1 MSAASISH
9 ISWSMYNSFSCA
21 HQYYKISIYEQK
33 TLTNLHYMDQET
45 DNKYKQTEIY
55 NPFLHKRIK
64 SHKST
69 TLQCI
74 VNVQVWNLY
83 TVYVLSN
90 KNWNSSN
97 PFLHANPS
105 SKQQKRYTQHNHF
118 QNPQSLTS
126 CRVILNSTSCIRAK
140 SAALPVHDKRYVTNL
155 QNSTFKSYSLVCP
168 KFRANLS
175 FSNGSKL
182 RIQFLPKPMCQIR
195 R

>member
-1 MSAASISH
+1 
-9 ISWSMYNSFSCA
+9 MYNSFSCA

-118 QNPQSLTS
+118 QNPQSLLAVLYWIQLAVSEPKVQHCLSMIKDTS
-126 CRVILNSTSCIRAK
+126 QIYKIALLKAIPSFVPNSE
-140 SAALPVHDKRYVTNL
+140 P
-155 QNSTFKSYSLVCP
+155 TFP
-168 KFRANLS
+168 FRMVPN
-175 FSNGSKL
+175 
-182 RIQFLPKPMCQIR
+182 
-195 R
+195 